1 MRDSFLLSS
10 QEILK
15 YGYTKRRKPKKE
27 VNGMLTYVWLI
38 VGFLLLIKGADYFVD
53 GSSGIAKAFKVPTVI
68 IGLTIVAMGTSA
80 PECAVSI
87 AAATKGNNAIAIS
100 NVIGSNIFNLIVVCG
115 VCAIISP
122 MKIELSILKREFPMS
137 ILAGILLLVVTLDNK
152 LGRWDGILFLVL
164 FALFLIWMVVS
175 VMKARNNGLDG
186 LEDIKPIS
194 VPVCL
199 LYIVG
204 GLIAIV
210 VGGDLVVDS
219 ASTIAATFGLSQTL
233 IGLTIVAVG
242 TSLPELV
249 TSVVA
254 ARKGETGMALGNVV
268 GSNIFNLL
276 LVLGLSS
283 AIFPIGVG
291 TETIYDLILLTA
303 MSLFVFIFTWT
314 RKKLSRTEG
323 IIMVTMYIVYM
334 YYICVR

>member
-1 MRDSFLLSS
+1 
-10 QEILK
+10 
-15 YGYTKRRKPKKE
+15 
-27 VNGMLTYVWLI
+27 MLMYVWLI

-87 AAATKGNNAIAIS
+87 AAAAKGNNAIAIS

-115 VCAIISP
+115 VCAVIAPMTIEIS
-122 MKIELSILKREFPMS
+122 LLKREFPMS
-137 ILAGILLLVVTLDNK
+137 ILAGILLLVVTLDKK
-152 LGRWDGILFLVL
+152 LGRFDGVIFLVL
-164 FALFLIWMVVS
+164 FALFLLWMVMS
-175 VMKARNNGLDG
+175 ALKARNN
-186 LEDIKPIS
+186 LEEGADEIKTLS

-199 LYIVG
+199 IYIVG

-219 ASTIAATFGLSQTL
+219 ASEIAAAFGLSQTL
-233 IGLTIVAVG
+233 IGLTIVAIG

-283 AIFPIGVG
+283 AISPIAVG
-291 TETIYDLILLTA
+291 METMYDVILLTI
-303 MSLFVFIFTWT
+303 MSFLVFTFTWT
-314 RKKLSRTEG
+314 KKKLTRSEG
-323 IIMVTMYIVYM
+323 IIMIVTYVAYM
-334 YYICVR
+334 YYICIR